1 MKTKT
6 IIPTSVVSKISSE
19 GQNRFLANWRLAS
32 ALALALVGLGNYAS
46 AATIVQTAADGGAGW
61 NSSTLWGGSA
71 PTAGNDY
78 VSAGGFY
85 ALNDSHVGASTTG
98 RLRYVTI
105 GSTFGGDSLKLV
117 ANTEVLV
124 KTSGTM
130 TGNIILDGGIIRS
143 SFAPNGSFTLA
154 GTLNVTA
161 NGGYLGVDDNGA
173 PTLTVLSTLTGAGM
187 LHLASGR
194 EVSSGAN
201 DNVIRFNGDLSG
213 FAGTFNLGG
222 GSFDGGLTW
231 APATLDFDQDY
242 NLSGASLWMGQYN
255 SLDSLNL
262 DKNVTVGSFKFG
274 INTLAAGSY
283 TAGQLNSLFGNGS
296 QFVDGG
302 GTLTIAAV
310 PEPSSLA
317 LIGLGGALL
326 LGARRRS

>member
-1 MKTKT
+1 MKTNTKHS
-6 IIPTSVVSKISSE
+6 TSVQTQASENYRKAAKSS
-19 GQNRFLANWRLAS
+19 GIAAAIGCALFGLTSS
-32 ALALALVGLGNYAS
+32 AL
-46 AATIVQTAADGGAGW
+46 AATIVQTASDGGVGW

-98 RLRYVTI
+98 RLRYVTS

-124 KTSGTM
+124 KTGGTM

-173 PTLTVLSTLTGAGM
+173 PSVTVLSTLTGGGM

-201 DNVIRFNGDLSG
+201 DNIVRFNGNLSA
-213 FAGTFNLGG
+213 FTGTFNLGG
-222 GSFDGGLTW
+222 GSFDGGVTW

-242 NLSGASLWMGQYN
+242 VLPSASLWMGQYN

-262 DKNVTVGSFKFG
+262 DKNVTFGSFKFG
-274 INTLAAGSY
+274 ANSLAAGTY
-283 TAGQLNSLFGNGS
+283 NAGQLNSLFGNGS

-310 PEPSSLA
+310 PEPSILA
-317 LIGLGGALL
+317 LAGLGSALL
-326 LGARRRS
+326 LGLRRRN